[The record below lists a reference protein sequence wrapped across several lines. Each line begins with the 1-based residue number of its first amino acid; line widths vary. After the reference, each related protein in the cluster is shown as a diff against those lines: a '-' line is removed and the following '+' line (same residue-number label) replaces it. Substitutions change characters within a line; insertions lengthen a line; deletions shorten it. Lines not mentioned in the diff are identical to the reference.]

1 VIFTVDLT
9 SGELLKYS
17 IVETCF
23 EQATFESKT
32 PLGER
37 IYRQEVRL
45 MQIITIYQG
54 ASGSGE
60 ELAEAVAQSL
70 GYGSIDREVLVEASL
85 RYGIPQ
91 AKLTEILEREPT
103 WWATFTRNLEPYR
116 IALQAAFCEVA
127 KTQGMVYRGHIG
139 HELIPKF
146 PHVLKVL
153 LTAPMEVRVEQIQA
167 RHGLNEVAARRYIEE
182 VDKART
188 RRLKGMFSTDWR
200 DASRY
205 DLVVNL
211 GYMRLETAKRLVIET
226 ARAPEYQMTPASKQA
241 FEDFALASRVK
252 ATLLLGNDLSNSR
265 FDVKVREGNVEVSGT
280 IPDWVSDDHIAKQVR
295 GIPGVKSVTTDLTN
309 LSPSLGLNE

>member
-1 VIFTVDLT
+1 
-9 SGELLKYS
+9 
-17 IVETCF
+17 
-23 EQATFESKT
+23 
-32 PLGER
+32 
-37 IYRQEVRL
+37 

-60 ELAEAVAQSL
+60 EVAEAVAQSL
-70 GYGSIDREVLVEASL
+70 GYGGVDREVLVEASL

-91 AKLTEILEREPT
+91 AKLTDILEKEPT
-103 WWATFTRNLEPYR
+103 WWATFTRNLDPYR
-116 IALQAAFCEVA
+116 IALQAAFCEIA
-127 KTQGMVYRGHIG
+127 KDQGIVYRGHIG

-146 PHVLKVL
+146 SHVLKVL
-153 LTAPMEVRVEQIQA
+153 LTAPMEQRVEQVQA
-167 RHGLNEVAARRYIEE
+167 RHGLNEAAARRYIEE

-211 GYMRLETAKRLVIET
+211 GYMRLETAQRLIVET
-226 ARAPEYQMTPASKQA
+226 AHAPEYQMTPGSKQA

-265 FDVKVREGNVEVSGT
+265 FDVKAHEGNVEVSGT
-280 IPDWVSDDHIAKQVR
+280 IPDWVSDDHIAKQISN
-295 GIPGVKSVTTDLTN
+295 IPGVKSVTTDLTN
-309 LSPSLGLNE
+309 LSPTLGLGE